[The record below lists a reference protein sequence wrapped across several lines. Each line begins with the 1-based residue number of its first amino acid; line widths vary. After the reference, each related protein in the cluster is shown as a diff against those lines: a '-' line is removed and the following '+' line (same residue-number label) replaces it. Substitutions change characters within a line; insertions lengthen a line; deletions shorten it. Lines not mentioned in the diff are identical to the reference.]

1 MLDLYKKTHTIVKR
15 KGETFQFFKV
25 QIMSKYT
32 LGLDIGSNSIGW
44 ALLDTGKSPKIVD
57 LGVRVFPEGVD
68 RDTKGAEKSKNAT
81 RREARGARRNRWR
94 RTYRK
99 DKLVRMLRRAGLLP
113 VERNTFEKLMEIDP
127 YPLRA
132 KGLDEKLSLHELGR
146 LLFHINQRRGFKSN
160 RKTGEAKED
169 GVVKKGASNLQKAID
184 ESGCQTIGEYFAK
197 INPEEE
203 RIRTHYTF
211 RSMYEHEIDLL
222 WQKQSE
228 FYPDILSE
236 QVKEKIKDKTIF
248 YQRPLKP
255 TDELIGECSLEAAQK
270 RCPRSDWYARRF
282 RILQDVNNL
291 KIYNPNGAEQGLS
304 DEKRKIVL
312 KEMLS
317 KKDVSFDSL
326 RKRIGLIEAQ
336 TFNVEEGQADKKKAK
351 LKGDEFAAQMRSKK
365 ILGAK
370 KWNSLDIKD
379 QIEINEALIADEID
393 DITFVKMLIEQ
404 HDFTEGQAMATIEV
418 TLPQRYMSFSKLA
431 IQKLLPHMENG
442 LLTSEAIK
450 KVYGEKAIEE
460 EKLALDKLL
469 MPEDLRNPVVN
480 QALFEI
486 RKVVNAIIKEYGKPD
501 KIAIEMARDV
511 HGGKKQR
518 EETHLKMWK
527 NEQRNEQARKELIEN
542 TDIKNPTRDDIIK
555 YKLWEEC
562 GKVCPYTGR
571 SIPQYGLFGDNPE
584 FQVEH
589 IIPYS
594 RCLDDSFM
602 NKTLCEV
609 HENIHVK
616 KNQTPYEAY
625 SSDPEKFEAILQRIK
640 VLLYPKR
647 KKFWQEKTELDDFIQ
662 RQLNDTRYITRETI
676 KYLKRLGVHVY
687 GTKGKITGEL
697 RHSWGLNNIL
707 DFTGSGLKN
716 RDDHRHHAIDA
727 AVVVVTRN
735 KHLREL
741 ARTKYAVDD
750 NSFEQPW
757 PNFRQEVQDRI
768 NQINVSHRTTKKIS
782 GQLHEE
788 TSYGP
793 TGLKDDKGQDIFVY
807 RKKLEDLTMPM
818 VGKIVDTVV
827 QKIVIERLKEHGL
840 NPDKKQTMPKEVWS
854 EPLYM
859 KSKTGNGPR
868 IKKVRIREVFNNM
881 IMLKDKNRK
890 PYRAVAPGNNHHIEI
905 FEYKDKK
912 GNTKRNG
919 KVVTMFEAVG
929 RSQNNEPVVNRD
941 HGPDTK
947 FICSLAKNEMFM
959 LELDDGSQIL
969 HRIQKITQSGK
980 SISIILRP
988 HTYAGQVKDTDS
1000 PPIIQRRSP
1009 NTLKGY
1015 KVTVDPLGRIH
1026 RAND

>member
-1 MLDLYKKTHTIVKR
+1 
-15 KGETFQFFKV
+15 
-25 QIMSKYT
+25 MSKYT

-44 ALLDTGKSPKIVD
+44 ALLDTGKSPKIID

-68 RDTKGAEKSKNAT
+68 RDKNGGELSKNAT
-81 RREARGARRNRWR
+81 RRAARGARRNRWR
-94 RTYRK
+94 RAYRK
-99 DKLVRMLRRAGLLP
+99 DKLVRNFKKVGLLP
-113 VERNTFEKLMEIDP
+113 KDPKKLNQLLTIDP
-127 YPLRA
+127 YELRS
-132 KGLDEKLSLHELGR
+132 KGLDQRLELYEFGR
-146 LLFHINQRRGFKSN
+146 VLFHINQRRGFLSN
-160 RKTGEAKED
+160 RKSGSAKED
-169 GVVKKGASNLQKAID
+169 GVVKKQAGELQNSID
-184 ESGCQTIGEYFAK
+184 ESSNRTLGEYFAK
-197 INPEEE
+197 LNPHEK
-203 RIRTHYTF
+203 RIRANYTF

-228 FYPDILSE
+228 FYPDILTE

-304 DEKRKIVL
+304 DEQRKIVL

-326 RKRIGLIEAQ
+326 RKKIGLIEAQ
-336 TFNVEEGQADKKKAK
+336 TFNLEEGQADKKKAN

-370 KWNSLDIKD
+370 KWNSLDIKE
-379 QIEINEALIADEID
+379 QVEINEALIDD
-393 DITFVKMLIEQ
+393 DIEDEPFVQMLIEQ
-404 HDFTEGQAMATIEV
+404 HAFTEDQAKATLDV

-442 LLTSEAIK
+442 LLTPEAIK
-450 KVYGEKAIEE
+450 IVYGEKAIEE
-460 EKLALDKLL
+460 KDLSFDKLL

-486 RKVVNAIIKEYGKPD
+486 RKVVNAIIKEYGKPA

-527 NEQRNEQARKELIEN
+527 NEQRNKQARKELIEN

-555 YKLWEEC
+555 YKLWDEC

-571 SIPQYGLFGDNPE
+571 SIPQYALFGDNPE

-625 SSDPEKFEAILQRIK
+625 SSDTKKFEAILQRIK
-640 VLLYPKR
+640 ILEYPKR
-647 KKFWQEKTELDDFIQ
+647 KKFWQEKTELDDFIK

-707 DFTGSGLKN
+707 DYTGAGLKN
-716 RDDHRHHAIDA
+716 RDDHRHHAIDS
-727 AVVVVTRN
+727 AVVAVTRN

-757 PNFRQEVQDRI
+757 PNFREEVRDRI
-768 NQINVSHRTTKKIS
+768 NKINVSHRATKKVS

-788 TSYGP
+788 TAYGP

-807 RKKLEDLTMPM
+807 RKKLEDLTIPM
-818 VGKIVDTVV
+818 VAKIVDPVV
-827 QKIVIERLKEHGL
+827 RNIVEGRLREHGIEPGNNQKI
-840 NPDKKQTMPKEVWS
+840 PKEVWN

-859 KSKTGNGPR
+859 KSKKDKKIS
-868 IKKVRIREVFNNM
+868 IKKVRIRDVFNNM
-881 IMLKDKNRK
+881 IMLKDKSGK

-905 FEYKDKK
+905 FEYTDKK
-912 GNTKRNG
+912 GNTKRDG
-919 KVVTMFEAVG
+919 KVVTMFEAVR
-929 RSQNNEPVVNRD
+929 RSQNNEPVVKRD
-941 HGPDTK
+941 HGPDKK
-947 FICSLAKNEMFM
+947 FICSLAKNEMFK
-959 LELDDGSQIL
+959 LELDDDSQIL
-969 HRIQKITQSGK
+969 HRIQKITQSGN

-988 HTYAGQVKDTDS
+988 HTYAGQVKDTDR

-1009 NTLKGY
+1009 NTLEGY

>member
-1 MLDLYKKTHTIVKR
+1 LSSVKR
-15 KGETFQFFKV
+15 KLFIFLKG
-25 QIMSKYT
+25 QIVSKYT

-44 ALLDTGKSPKIVD
+44 ALLDTGKAPKIID

-68 RDTKGAEKSKNAT
+68 RDTNGAELSKNAT

-94 RTYRK
+94 RAYRK

-113 VERNTFEKLMEIDP
+113 GEPNSLEKLMESNP

-132 KGLDEKLSLHELGR
+132 KGLDERLTMHEFGR
-146 LLFHINQRRGFKSN
+146 VLFHINQRRGFKSN

-169 GVVKKGASNLQKAID
+169 GIVKKSASSLQKAID
-184 ESGCQTIGEYFAK
+184 EAGFRTLGEYFAK
-197 INPEEE
+197 IDPEEE
-203 RIRTHYTF
+203 RIRRHYTF

-228 FYPDILSE
+228 FYPDILTD
-236 QVKEKIKDKTIF
+236 QLREKIKDKAIF

-255 TDELIGECSLEAAQK
+255 TDELIGECSLEAGEK
-270 RCPRSDWYARRF
+270 RCPRSDWYSRRF
-282 RILQDVNNL
+282 RIFQDVNNL
-291 KIYNPNGAEQGLS
+291 KIYNPDGKSEKLNPEQQQL
-304 DEKRKIVL
+304 VL
-312 KEMLS
+312 KEMLN
-317 KKDVSFDSL
+317 KKDVFFDSL
-326 RKRIGLIEAQ
+326 RKKLGLIETQ
-336 TFNVEEGQADKKKAK
+336 TFNVEEGQVDKKKAK

-370 KWNSLDIKD
+370 KWNSLDIKE
-379 QIEINEALIADEID
+379 QVEINEALIADEID
-393 DITFVKMLIEQ
+393 DVTFVKMLIEQ
-404 HDFTEGQAMATIEV
+404 HALTEEQATATLDV
-418 TLPQRYMSFSKLA
+418 RLPRRYMNFSQLA

-442 LLTSEAIK
+442 LLTPEAIK

-460 EKLALDKLL
+460 ENLSLDKLL

-486 RKVVNAIIKEYGKPD
+486 RKVVNAIIKEYGKPA

-527 NEQRNEQARKELIEN
+527 NQQRNEQARKELIEN

-571 SIPQYGLFGDNPE
+571 SIPQYALFGDNPE

-625 SSDPEKFEAILQRIK
+625 GSDPKKFEAILQRIK

-647 KKFWQEKTELDDFIQ
+647 KKFWQEKTELDDFIK

-727 AVVVVTRN
+727 AVVAVTRN

-741 ARTKYAVDD
+741 ARTKYVVDD

-757 PNFRQEVQDRI
+757 PNFRQEVQKKI
-768 NQINVSHRTTKKIS
+768 NKINVSHRATKKIS

-818 VGKIVDTVV
+818 VGKIVDP
-827 QKIVIERLKEHGL
+827 IVKQIIIKRLKEHGL
-840 NPDKKQTMPKEVWS
+840 NPDNRKSIPKEVWS
-854 EPLYM
+854 KPVYM
-859 KSKTGNGPR
+859 KSKKGQGPK
-868 IKKVRIREVFNNM
+868 IKKVRIRDVFNNM
-881 IMLKDKNRK
+881 IFLKDEGR
-890 PYRAVAPGNNHHIEI
+890 PYRAVKPGSNHHIEI
-905 FEYKDKK
+905 FEYTDKK
-912 GNTKRNG
+912 GNVKRDS
-919 KVVTMFEAVG
+919 KVVSMFEAVQRNRKG
-929 RSQNNEPVVNRD
+929 EPVIQRD
-941 HGPDTK
+941 HGEGKK
-947 FICSLAKNEMFM
+947 FICSLSINEMVMMKNKHGKMSLYRVQKMDQNKIIRFRHHTAATIDKNE
-959 LELDDGSQIL
+959 
-969 HRIQKITQSGK
+969 
-980 SISIILRP
+980 
-988 HTYAGQVKDTDS
+988 TYIDKTAH
-1000 PPIIQRRSP
+1000 
-1009 NTLKGY
+1009 LFEGY
-1015 KVTVDPLGRIH
+1015 KVTVDPLGGIH
-1026 RAND
+1026 KAND

>member
-1 MLDLYKKTHTIVKR
+1 V
-15 KGETFQFFKV
+15 
-25 QIMSKYT
+25 SKYT

-44 ALLDTGKSPKIVD
+44 ALLDTGKAPTIID

-68 RDTKGAEKSKNAT
+68 RDTKGAELSKNAN

-94 RTYRK
+94 RAYRK
-99 DKLVRMLRRAGLLP
+99 DKLVRMLQREGLLP
-113 VERNTFEKLMEIDP
+113 TKADALEELMETNP
-127 YPLRA
+127 YALRA
-132 KGLDEKLSLHELGR
+132 KGIDERLELYEFGR
-146 LLFHINQRRGFKSN
+146 VLFHINQRRGFKSN
-160 RKTGEAKED
+160 RKTGKEKDD
-169 GVVKKGASNLQKAID
+169 GVVKKAASTLQEHIDKA
-184 ESGCQTIGEYFAK
+184 GCRTLGEYFAK
-197 INPEEE
+197 INPHED
-203 RIRTHYTF
+203 RIRHHYTF
-211 RSMYEHEIDLL
+211 RSMYEHEFDLL
-222 WQKQSE
+222 WKKQSE
-228 FYPDILSE
+228 YYQDVLME
-236 QVKEKIKDKTIF
+236 QLREKIKDKTIF

-255 TDELIGECSLEAAQK
+255 TDELIGECSLEPGQK
-270 RCPRSDWYARRF
+270 RCPRADWYARRF

-291 KIYNPNGAEQGLS
+291 KIYNPEGSEQELG
-304 DEKRKIVL
+304 DAQRQIVL
-312 KEMLS
+312 KEMLT
-317 KKDVSFDSL
+317 KKDVSFDTL
-326 RKRIGLIEAQ
+326 RKKLGLIETQ
-336 TFNVEEGQADKKKAK
+336 TFNLEEGHADKKKAK
-351 LKGDEFAAQMRSKK
+351 LKGDEFAAQMRSPK

-370 KWNSLDIKD
+370 KWNNLDIKE
-379 QIEINEALIADEID
+379 QVEINEALIADEID
-393 DITFVKMLIEQ
+393 DIAFVKMLTEQ
-404 HDFTEGQAMATIEV
+404 HGFTEEQATATLDV
-418 TLPQRYMSFSKLA
+418 TLPQRYMSSSKLA
-431 IQKLLPHMENG
+431 IQKLLPHMEKG
-442 LLTSEAIK
+442 LLTPEAIK

-460 EKLALDKLL
+460 ENLSLDKLL

-486 RKVVNAIIKEYGKPD
+486 RKVVNAIIKKYGKPA

-542 TDIKNPTRDDIIK
+542 TNIKNPTRDDIIK

-562 GKVCPYTGR
+562 GKVCPYTGKP
-571 SIPQYGLFGDNPE
+571 IPQYALFGDNPE

-625 SSDPEKFEAILQRIK
+625 GNDPKKFEAILQRIK

-647 KKFWQEKTELDDFIQ
+647 KKFWQVKTELDDFIE

-687 GTKGKITGEL
+687 GTKGKVTGEL

-727 AVVVVTRN
+727 AVVAVTRN

-768 NQINVSHRTTKKIS
+768 NTINVSYRITRKVS

-788 TSYGP
+788 TAYGP

-818 VGKIVDTVV
+818 VGKIVDPVV
-827 QKIVIERLKEHGL
+827 KEIVIGRLKKHGL
-840 NPDKKQTMPKEVWS
+840 NPEKKQTISKDVWS
-854 EPLYM
+854 EPVYM
-859 KSKTGNGPR
+859 KSKKGQGPR
-868 IKKVRIREVFNNM
+868 IKKVRIRDVFNNM
-881 IMLKDKNRK
+881 IFLKDKNGK

-905 FEYKDKK
+905 FEYTDKK
-912 GNTKRNG
+912 GNTKRDG
-919 KVVTMFEAVG
+919 KVITMFEAVH
-929 RSQNNEPVVNRD
+929 RSQAGSPVVQRD
-941 HGPDTK
+941 HGHGVK
-947 FICSLAKNEMFM
+947 FICSLAINEMFM
-959 LELDDGSQIL
+959 LELDEGSHIL
-969 HRIQKITQSGK
+969 HRVQKISQNK
-980 SISIILRP
+980 QVFFRP
-988 HTYAGQVKDTDS
+988 HTFAGDLQKHKGIS
-1000 PPIIQRRSP
+1000 KYP
-1009 NTLKGY
+1009 NSLKGY
-1015 KVTVDPLGRIH
+1015 KVTIDPLGRIH